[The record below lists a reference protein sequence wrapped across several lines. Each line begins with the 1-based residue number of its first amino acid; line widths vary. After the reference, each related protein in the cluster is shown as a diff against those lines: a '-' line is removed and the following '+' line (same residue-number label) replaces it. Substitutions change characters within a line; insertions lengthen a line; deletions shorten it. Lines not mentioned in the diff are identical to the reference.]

1 MSFLLDTNAISEVSF
16 ERPDAGFM
24 KWFEGADE
32 NGFNLSTLTIGELRY
47 GALKYGWGAKRRGL
61 DEFIAQVIEFY
72 GDRILPFDLM
82 VAEAWASLRPSL
94 KDKGR
99 AIGAVDELIAATA
112 IAHDLTVVTRNVRH
126 FEPTGCKWLSP
137 WSARDDV

>member
-1 MSFLLDTNAISEVSF
+1 MSFLLDTNAISEVGF

-24 KWFEGADE
+24 TWFEAADG
-32 NGFNLSTLTIGELRY
+32 NDFNVSVLTIGELRY
-47 GALKYGWGAKRRGL
+47 GALKYGQGVKRRGL
-61 DEFIAQVIEFY
+61 EKFIAQVIEFY
-72 GDRILPFDLM
+72 GDRILPTDLM
-82 VAEAWASLRPSL
+82 VAEIWASLRLSL

-126 FEPTGCKWLSP
+126 FQPTGCKLLSP
-137 WSARDDV
+137 WNARDDV